1 MTTKEWLRRGIFLE
15 RQINALKEEREKL
28 FALVTKSTGKIDDNK
43 VQVSTMNGSDN
54 LLATYADYSLEIERQ
69 IDHLIAIKHE
79 IIKTID
85 KVSDPTL
92 KTLLMLRYVNIETWK
107 QVANEMNYSKRQ
119 TLRLH
124 KKALEAVEDVLAC
137 HL

>member
-69 IDHLIAIKHE
+69 IDHLIAIKRE